1 MWALIVDGSIN
12 RFFKVPTAFKHP
24 TTGNQYPRNWITL
37 SSDSEKAAIGL
48 IEVTYSGSNGDSEYY
63 INSESSPVYNASA
76 GTVVITKSKTARD
89 LTALK
94 ADKTSAIETST
105 NSSMSSTD
113 WYVTRKSETSAAI
126 PSTVT
131 AFRTASRL
139 VCNSI
144 KTAITN
150 ASDLDALIAV
160 YATADGISDPIS
172 VDGSSTSVVNTTSNT
187 ITKSSHGLSNDE
199 MLFYSSGVD
208 SDGVANDPI
217 AGLVTNTI
225 TKSSHGLSN
234 DEIITYSSGVDGSN
248 DANDPIGGLV
258 SGNSYY
264 VIGKT
269 TNTFKLSHTN
279 SHMGDAA
286 AISLTGVGEGN
297 AHTFTSQ
304 GIPSLGNSM
313 PSPDNL
319 AYGIE

>member
-37 SSDSEKAAIGL
+37 ATDSEKAAIGL
-48 IEVTYSGSNGDSEYY
+48 IEVTYSGSHGVSEYY
-63 INSESSPVYNASA
+63 INAESSPVYNASA

-94 ADKTSAIETST
+94 ADKTSEIKRSA
-105 NSSMSSTD
+105 NASMSTTD
-113 WYVTRKSETSAAI
+113 WYVTRKSETSTAI
-126 PSTVT
+126 PSNVT
-131 AFRTASRL
+131 AYRTACRL
-139 VCNSI
+139 VCNSV
-144 KTAITN
+144 KTAIGS
-150 ASDLDALIAV
+150 ASDLAGLIAI
-160 YATADGISDPIS
+160 YTSGDGIDSPIS

-199 MLFYSSGVD
+199 ILFYSSGVD

-217 AGLVTNTI
+217 TGLVTDTN
-225 TKSSHGLSN
+225 
-234 DEIITYSSGVDGSN
+234 YF
-248 DANDPIGGLV
+248 
-258 SGNSYY
+258 

-286 AISLTGVGEGN
+286 AISLTGVGEGT
-297 AHTFTSQ
+297 AHTFNSS
-304 GIPSLGNSM
+304 GIPSVGQSL
-313 PSPDNL
+313 PSPSNA
-319 AYGIE
+319 AYSIE

>member
-37 SSDSEKAAIGL
+37 ASNSEKAAIGL
-48 IEVTYSGSNGDSEYY
+48 IEVTYSGSYGDSEYY
-63 INSESSPVYNASA
+63 INAESSPVYNASA
-76 GTVVITKSKTARD
+76 GTVVITKSKTAKN
-89 LTALK
+89 LTDLK
-94 ADKTSAIETST
+94 ASKTSQIETST

-113 WYVTRKSETSAAI
+113 WYVIRKSETSTAI
-126 PSTVT
+126 PSNVT

-150 ASDLDALIAV
+150 ASDLDALIAI
-160 YATADGISDPIS
+160 YTNADGISDTIS

-199 MLFYSSGVD
+199 MITYSSGVD
-208 SDGVANDPI
+208 SDDVSNDPI
-217 AGLVTNTI
+217 TGLV
-225 TKSSHGLSN
+225 
-234 DEIITYSSGVDGSN
+234 DGE
-248 DANDPIGGLV
+248 
-258 SGNSYY
+258 SYY

-304 GIPSLGNSM
+304 GISSLGNSM

-319 AYGIE
+319 SYGIE

>member
-76 GTVVITKSKTARD
+76 GTVVITKSKTAKN
-89 LTALK
+89 LTDLK
-94 ADKTSAIETST
+94 ASKTSQIETST
-105 NSSMSSTD
+105 NSNMSSTD
-113 WYVTRKSETSAAI
+113 WYVIRKSETSTAI

-131 AFRTASRL
+131 AYRTACRL

-150 ASDLDALIAV
+150 ASDLDALIAI
-160 YATADGISDPIS
+160 YTNADGISDTIS

-199 MLFYSSGVD
+199 MITYSSGVD
-208 SDGVANDPI
+208 SDDVSNDPI
-217 AGLVTNTI
+217 TGLV
-225 TKSSHGLSN
+225 
-234 DEIITYSSGVDGSN
+234 DGE
-248 DANDPIGGLV
+248 
-258 SGNSYY
+258 SYY

-286 AISLTGVGEGN
+286 AISLTGVGEGT
-297 AHTFTSQ
+297 AHTFTST
-304 GIPSLGNSM
+304 GIPSLGNSI
-313 PSPDNL
+313 PSPNNL

>member
-24 TTGNQYPRNWITL
+24 TTGNQYPRNWLTL
-37 SSDSEKAAIGL
+37 ATNSERAALGF
-48 IEVTYSGSNGDSEYY
+48 IEVTYSGSHGDSEYY
-63 INSESSPVYNASA
+63 INSDSSPVYDASA
-76 GTVVITKSKTARD
+76 GTVVTTKSKTARD
-89 LTALK
+89 LTTLK
-94 ADKTSAIETST
+94 ASKTSEIENST

-131 AFRTASRL
+131 AFRTACRL
-139 VCNSI
+139 VCNST

-160 YATADGISDPIS
+160 YANVDGVSDEIS

-199 MLFYSSGVD
+199 MITYSSGVD
-208 SDGVANDPI
+208 GSDNANDPI
-217 AGLVTNTI
+217 AGLVTNT
-225 TKSSHGLSN
+225 N
-234 DEIITYSSGVDGSN
+234 
-248 DANDPIGGLV
+248 
-258 SGNSYY
+258 YY

-279 SHMGDAA
+279 SHMGDAV
-286 AISLTGVGEGN
+286 AISLTDVGEGT

-304 GIPSLGNSM
+304 GIPSVGNSM
-313 PSPDNL
+313 PSPSNL

>member
-24 TTGNQYPRNWITL
+24 TTGNQYPRNWLTL
-37 SSDSEKAAIGL
+37 ATDSEKAALGF
-48 IEVTYSGSNGDSEYY
+48 IEVTYSGSHGDSEYY
-63 INSESSPVYNASA
+63 INSDSSPVYDASA

-89 LTALK
+89 LTTLK
-94 ADKTSAIETST
+94 ASKTSEIKRSA
-105 NSSMSSTD
+105 NASMSTTD
-113 WYVTRKSETSAAI
+113 WYVTRKSEVSTAI
-126 PSTVT
+126 PDKVT
-131 AFRTASRL
+131 AYRTACRL
-139 VCNSI
+139 VCNSV

-150 ASDLDALIAV
+150 ASDLAGLIAI
-160 YATADGISDPIS
+160 YTNADGISDPIS

-199 MLFYSSGVD
+199 MITYSSGVD
-208 SDGVANDPI
+208 GSDNANDPI
-217 AGLVTNTI
+217 AGLVTNT
-225 TKSSHGLSN
+225 N
-234 DEIITYSSGVDGSN
+234 
-248 DANDPIGGLV
+248 
-258 SGNSYY
+258 YY

-286 AISLTGVGEGN
+286 AISLTDVGEGT

-304 GIPSLGNSM
+304 GIPSVGNSM
-313 PSPDNL
+313 TSPSNL

>member
-37 SSDSEKAAIGL
+37 ASDSEKAAIGL
-48 IEVTYSGSNGDSEYY
+48 IEVTYSGSYGDSDYY
-63 INSESSPVYNASA
+63 INTESAPVYNASA

-89 LTALK
+89 LTELK
-94 ADKTSAIETST
+94 ASKTSAIETST
-105 NSSMSSTD
+105 NSGMSSTD
-113 WYVTRKSETSAAI
+113 WYVVRKSETSTAI

-131 AFRTASRL
+131 AYRTACRL

-150 ASDLDALIAV
+150 ASDLDALIAI
-160 YATADGISDPIS
+160 YTNADGISDPIS
-172 VDGSSTSVVNTTSNT
+172 VDGSSTSVVSTSN
-187 ITKSSHGLSNDE
+187 
-199 MLFYSSGVD
+199 
-208 SDGVANDPI
+208 
-217 AGLVTNTI
+217 NTI

-234 DEIITYSSGVDGSN
+234 DEIITYSSGVDGSDN
-248 DANDPIGGLV
+248 ANDPIGGLV
-258 SGNSYY
+258 SGESYY

-269 TNTFKLSHTN
+269 VNTFKLSHTN

-286 AISLTGVGEGN
+286 VISLTGVGEGT

-304 GIPSLGNSM
+304 GIPSVGQSM
-313 PSPDNL
+313 PSPSNL